1 MDRLALRFCARS
13 PVICSIAFSKKKS
26 MRYLLMFSVLI
37 CLSAPEYGSRSS
49 LLMISFGS
57 PNCSKMRLESNR
69 PVLPFSRSPVAVAKS
84 MEIFIKDMEVCCKL
98 RVSLIR
104 LWLQIYSFSLD
115 FQNIEK
121 PFLFFE
127 PYFLIFNTF
136 SFSFSHSRALLLR
149 IRREAKKLSIH
160 SVMPTN
166 Q

>member
-1 MDRLALRFCARS
+1 
-13 PVICSIAFSKKKS
+13 
-26 MRYLLMFSVLI
+26 
-37 CLSAPEYGSRSS
+37 
-49 LLMISFGS
+49 
-57 PNCSKMRLESNR
+57 
-69 PVLPFSRSPVAVAKS
+69 

-104 LWLQIYSFSLD
+104 LWLQIYSFSLN
-115 FQNIEK
+115 FQNIEE

>member
-1 MDRLALRFCARS
+1 
-13 PVICSIAFSKKKS
+13 
-26 MRYLLMFSVLI
+26 
-37 CLSAPEYGSRSS
+37 
-49 LLMISFGS
+49 
-57 PNCSKMRLESNR
+57 
-69 PVLPFSRSPVAVAKS
+69 

-115 FQNIEK
+115 FQNIEE

>member
-1 MDRLALRFCARS
+1 
-13 PVICSIAFSKKKS
+13 
-26 MRYLLMFSVLI
+26 
-37 CLSAPEYGSRSS
+37 
-49 LLMISFGS
+49 
-57 PNCSKMRLESNR
+57 
-69 PVLPFSRSPVAVAKS
+69 
-84 MEIFIKDMEVCCKL
+84 MEIFVKDMEVCCKL

-115 FQNIEK
+115 FQNIEE

>member
-1 MDRLALRFCARS
+1 
-13 PVICSIAFSKKKS
+13 
-26 MRYLLMFSVLI
+26 
-37 CLSAPEYGSRSS
+37 
-49 LLMISFGS
+49 
-57 PNCSKMRLESNR
+57 
-69 PVLPFSRSPVAVAKS
+69 

-104 LWLQIYSFSLD
+104 LWLQINSFSLD
-115 FQNIEK
+115 FQNIEE

>member
-1 MDRLALRFCARS
+1 
-13 PVICSIAFSKKKS
+13 
-26 MRYLLMFSVLI
+26 
-37 CLSAPEYGSRSS
+37 
-49 LLMISFGS
+49 
-57 PNCSKMRLESNR
+57 
-69 PVLPFSRSPVAVAKS
+69 

-115 FQNIEK
+115 FQNIEE

-149 IRREAKKLSIH
+149 IRRETKKLSIH